1 MTQDDADVMA
11 MRHLAR
17 SMYDKGFMDALV
29 NFAHWKDGD
38 QYVGTTG
45 LTLKQAI
52 ADRHSLHTYNPPH
65 EG

>member
-1 MTQDDADVMA
+1 MTDDEAEVMA

-17 SMYDKGFMDALV
+17 SMYDKGFQDALHC
-29 NFAHWKDGD
+29 FAHWMDGD